1 MRPLAITGV
10 GLVSPIGI
18 GFAAF
23 SDALAA
29 QRDTAFRRE
38 STVLAPDKIP
48 DPVVAE
54 IWDFDPTTSL
64 GSKGL
69 RNHDRLTLMLLVAAK
84 QALEDA
90 GIKQAGAHALHAADR
105 IGVCSATAY
114 GSLDAINELVMI
126 SELQDPRFVNPNR
139 FPNTVINSAAA
150 YVSIW
155 EDLRAPN
162 VTIVDGNCGA
172 LDAVLTSETHLWNN
186 RADAFLVG
194 GGEVLSEPLYLAF
207 RKLGTLAEGSRRYRP
222 GHPEGEGMRMGEAA
236 VYFAVEREND
246 AQKRSAKCYGR
257 VIGYGNTFE
266 PPESEAVLV
275 HASARSVERTIEMA
289 LRDAQLQPSA
299 IDAVCAS
306 ANGMASFDRA
316 ELEAIARVLGPD
328 VAVAA
333 PKTLYGETF
342 GASGALGIA
351 SALAWLAGVPPAPL
365 VSGRVGERVERV
377 LVLSVG
383 FYGNASAVIVTR

>member
-18 GFAAF
+18 GFPAF
-23 SDALAA
+23 RDALAA

-69 RNHDRLTLMLLVAAK
+69 RNHDRLTLMLLVAAR

-90 GIKQAGAHALHAADR
+90 GLKQAGAHALYAADR

-222 GHPEGEGMRMGEAA
+222 GRSEGEGMRMGEGA
-236 VYFAVEREND
+236 VYLAVEREND
-246 AQKRSAKCYGR
+246 ARKRSARCYGR
-257 VIGYGNTFE
+257 VTGYGNTFE

-289 LRDAQLQPSA
+289 LRDAELQPTA

-365 VSGRVGERVERV
+365 VSGRVRESIARV